1 MEILQNKVAVVTGAG
16 SGIGKAIAN
25 AFADAGASL
34 GIGDVNEETLSV
46 TEELINKTNN
56 NIIKI
61 KTDVSKEKDVK
72 NLIDQTVKSFGKL
85 DIIVNNVSVAIGG
98 YPITDMSNDEWQK
111 IIGINF
117 SSVFYG
123 CKHSIPY
130 LKKNNGGS
138 IINIA
143 SVQAH
148 TPLPGWAAYAGIK
161 GGVISMTKNIA
172 SEFGPHNIR
181 ANTISPGTIAT
192 EMVNQVIEEDGTGNL
207 MEDFILMH
215 PLGRIGKPEEIGAT
229 AVFLASDGGAF
240 INGADFRVDGG
251 LTITPRTRP
260 GAGSHQK
267 NNDS

>member
-1 MEILQNKVAVVTGAG
+1 MGVLDNKVAVVTGVG
-16 SGIGKAIAN
+16 SGIGKAISI
-25 AFADAGASL
+25 AFADEGASL
-34 GIGDVNEETLSV
+34 GVGDINEDLLSK
-46 TEELINKTNN
+46 TTNDLKNKSK
-56 NIIKI
+56 NITSIT
-61 KTDVSKEKDVK
+61 TDVSNEDQVK
-72 NLIDQTVKSFGKL
+72 KLIDETVKAYGKL

-98 YPITDMSNDEWQK
+98 YPITDMSNEDWEK

-148 TPLPGWAAYAGIK
+148 NPLPGWAAYAGIK
-161 GGVISMTKNIA
+161 GGVISMTRNIA
-172 SEFGPHNIR
+172 SEFGPYNIR

-192 EMVNQVIEEDGTGNL
+192 EMVNQVVEEDGTGTL
-207 MEDFILMH
+207 MDDFILMH
-215 PLGRIGKPEEIGAT
+215 PIGRIGKPSEIAAT

-240 INGADFRVDGG
+240 ANGEDFRIDGG
-251 LTITPRTRP
+251 LVITPRTRP
-260 GAGSHQK
+260 GAGSHSK
-267 NNDS
+267 E

>member
-1 MEILQNKVAVVTGAG
+1 MGVLDNKVAVVTGVG
-16 SGIGKAIAN
+16 SGIGKAIST
-25 AFADAGASL
+25 AFADEGASL
-34 GIGDVNEETLSV
+34 GVGDINEDLLSK
-46 TEELINKTNN
+46 TTNDLKNKSK
-56 NIIKI
+56 NITSIT
-61 KTDVSKEKDVK
+61 TDVSNEDQVK
-72 NLIDQTVKSFGKL
+72 KLIDETVSEYGKL

-98 YPITDMSNDEWQK
+98 YPITDMSNEDWEK

-148 TPLPGWAAYAGIK
+148 NPLPGWAAYAGIK
-161 GGVISMTKNIA
+161 GGVISMTRNIA
-172 SEFGPHNIR
+172 SEFGPYNIR

-192 EMVNQVIEEDGTGNL
+192 EMVNQVVEEDGTGTL
-207 MEDFILMH
+207 MDDFILMH
-215 PLGRIGKPEEIGAT
+215 PIGRIGKPSEIAAT

-240 INGADFRVDGG
+240 ANGEDFRIDGG
-251 LTITPRTRP
+251 LVITPRTRP
-260 GAGSHQK
+260 GAGSHSK
-267 NNDS
+267 E

>member
-1 MEILQNKVAVVTGAG
+1 MGVLDNKVAVVTGVG
-16 SGIGKAIAN
+16 SGIGKAISM
-25 AFADAGASL
+25 AFADEGASL
-34 GIGDVNEETLSV
+34 GVGDISDDLLS
-46 TEELINKTNN
+46 KTTQDLKSKST
-56 NIIKI
+56 NITSIT
-61 KTDVSKEKDVK
+61 TDVSSEEEVK
-72 NLIDQTVKSFGKL
+72 KLIDETVNAYGKL

-98 YPITDMSNDEWQK
+98 YPITDMSNEDWQK

-148 TPLPGWAAYAGIK
+148 NPLPGWAAYAGIK
-161 GGVISMTKNIA
+161 GGVISMTRNIA
-172 SEFGPHNIR
+172 SEFGPFNIR

-192 EMVNQVIEEDGTGNL
+192 EMVNQVVAEDGTGTL
-207 MEDFILMH
+207 MDDFILMH
-215 PLGRIGKPEEIGAT
+215 PIGRIGKPSEIAAT

-240 INGADFRVDGG
+240 ANGEDFRIDGG
-251 LTITPRTRP
+251 LVITPRTRP
-260 GAGSHQK
+260 GAGSHSK
-267 NNDS
+267 E

>member
-1 MEILQNKVAVVTGAG
+1 MGILDNKIAVVTGVG
-16 SGIGKAIAN
+16 SGIGKAISM
-25 AFADAGASL
+25 AFADEGASL
-34 GIGDVNEETLSV
+34 GVGDISEDLLSK
-46 TEELINKTNN
+46 TTQDLKNKSS
-56 NIIKI
+56 NITSIT
-61 KTDVSKEKDVK
+61 TDVSSEEEVK
-72 NLIDQTVKSFGKL
+72 KLIDETVNAYGKL

-98 YPITDMSNDEWQK
+98 YPITDMSNEDWQK

-148 TPLPGWAAYAGIK
+148 NPLPGWAAYAGIK
-161 GGVISMTKNIA
+161 GGVISMTRNIA
-172 SEFGPHNIR
+172 SEFGPFNIR

-192 EMVNQVIEEDGTGNL
+192 EMVNQVVAEDGTGTL
-207 MEDFILMH
+207 MDDFILMH
-215 PLGRIGKPEEIGAT
+215 PIGRIGKPSEIAAT

-240 INGADFRVDGG
+240 ANGEDFRIDGG
-251 LTITPRTRP
+251 LVITPRTRP
-260 GAGSHQK
+260 GAGSHSK
-267 NNDS
+267 E

>member
-1 MEILQNKVAVVTGAG
+1 MGVLDNKVAVVTGVG
-16 SGIGKAIAN
+16 SGIGKAISM
-25 AFADAGASL
+25 AFADEGASL
-34 GIGDVNEETLSV
+34 GVGDINEDLLSK
-46 TEELINKTNN
+46 TTNDLKNKSTN
-56 NIIKI
+56 ITSIT
-61 KTDVSKEKDVK
+61 TDVSSEDQVKE
-72 NLIDQTVKSFGKL
+72 LIDETVRAYGKL

-98 YPITDMSNDEWQK
+98 YPITDMSNEDWQK

-148 TPLPGWAAYAGIK
+148 NPLPGWAAYAGIK
-161 GGVISMTKNIA
+161 GGVISMTRNIA
-172 SEFGPHNIR
+172 SEFGPFNIR

-192 EMVNQVIEEDGTGNL
+192 EMVNQVVEEDGTGTL
-207 MEDFILMH
+207 MDDFILMH
-215 PLGRIGKPEEIGAT
+215 PIGRIGKPSEIAAT

-240 INGADFRVDGG
+240 ANGEDFRIDGG
-251 LTITPRTRP
+251 LVITPRTRP
-260 GAGSHQK
+260 GAGSHSK
-267 NNDS
+267 E

>member
-1 MEILQNKVAVVTGAG
+1 MGVLDNKVAVVTGVG
-16 SGIGKAIAN
+16 SGIGKAISI
-25 AFADAGASL
+25 AFADEGASL
-34 GIGDVNEETLSV
+34 GVGDINEDLLSK
-46 TEELINKTNN
+46 TTNDLKNKSK
-56 NIIKI
+56 NITSIT
-61 KTDVSKEKDVK
+61 TDVSNEDQVK
-72 NLIDQTVKSFGKL
+72 KLIDETVRAYGKL

-98 YPITDMSNDEWQK
+98 YPITDMSNEDWQK

-148 TPLPGWAAYAGIK
+148 NPLPGWAAYAGIK
-161 GGVISMTKNIA
+161 GGVISMTRNIA
-172 SEFGPHNIR
+172 SEFGPYNIR

-192 EMVNQVIEEDGTGNL
+192 EMVNQVVEEDGTGTL
-207 MEDFILMH
+207 MDDFILMH
-215 PLGRIGKPEEIGAT
+215 PIGRIGKPSEIAAT

-240 INGADFRVDGG
+240 ANGEDFRIDGG
-251 LTITPRTRP
+251 LVITPRTRP
-260 GAGSHQK
+260 GAGSHSK
-267 NNDS
+267 E